1 MPSAFHRTTAA
12 QAPTGPFT
20 VIDIASIQTAR
31 ENLRGQVLKTPFTLS
46 RTLSDIFGAEIWLKF
61 ENLQFTASFKE
72 RGALNRMLTL
82 SEAERAK
89 GVIAVSA
96 GNHAQGVAYH
106 AQRMGVP
113 AVIVMPRFTPT
124 VKVANTR
131 RFGAEVV
138 LAGDT
143 FDDAKARG
151 YELAQ
156 ERGLIM
162 IHPYDDEAVI
172 AGQGTV
178 GLEMLEDQ
186 PQLDTLA
193 VAIGGG
199 GLISGIATAA
209 KALKPG
215 IEIVGVQTERFPS
228 MYAALKGVT
237 MPQGPYTIA
246 EGIAVKS
253 PGDITREVAGRL
265 VDRIE
270 LVSESDIEHAIVVL
284 LEIEKSVVEG
294 AGAAGLA
301 AAARPGRGQRSLQGQ
316 AHRPG
321 AHRRQHRPADAG
333 RADRARHGARRP
345 AGAHPRRPARPAG
358 RAGARHQAHRRRPG
372 QYHRGPPPARLHLAA
387 GAQRGSGLRAA
398 DPGPRS
404 HPGSDRGAQ
413 QRGLRRQQPRPLRPA
428 EPPYLY
434 VRVTVARPLAWPAVT
449 VPVVWM

>member
-1 MPSAFHRTTAA
+1 M
-12 QAPTGPFT
+12 
-20 VIDIASIQTAR
+20 IDIASIQAAR

-82 SEAERAK
+82 SDEERAK

-151 YELAQ
+151 YELAH

-162 IHPYDDEAVI
+162 IHPYDDEAVM

-178 GLEMLEDQ
+178 ALEMLEDQ
-186 PQLDTLA
+186 PKLDTL
-193 VAIGGG
+193 VIAIGGG
-199 GLISGIATAA
+199 GLISGISTAA
-209 KALKPG
+209 KAVNPD
-215 IEIVGVQTERFPS
+215 IEIVGVQTERFPA
-228 MYAALKGVT
+228 MYAAVKGVT
-237 MPQGPYTIA
+237 MPPGQYTIA

-253 PGDITREVAGRL
+253 PGDLTLAVVQRL

-270 LVSESDIEHAIVVL
+270 LVSEADIEHAIVVL
-284 LEIEKSVVEG
+284 LEIEKTVVEG

-301 AAARPGRGQRSLQGQ
+301 AL
-316 AHRPG
+316 
-321 AHRRQHRPADAG
+321 
-333 RADRARHGARRP
+333 
-345 AGAHPRRPARPAG
+345 
-358 RAGARHQAHRRRPG
+358 
-372 QYHRGPPPARLHLAA
+372 
-387 GAQRGSGLRAA
+387 LRAQEE
-398 DPGPRS
+398 
-404 HPGSDRGAQ
+404 GSDRYKGKRIGLVLTGGNIDPLMLGELIERGMVRAGRLARIRVDLRDLPGALAHATKLIADAQ
-413 QRGLRRQQPRPLRPA
+413 ANITEVHHQRAFTSLP
-428 EPPYLY
+428 
-434 VRVTVARPLAWPAVT
+434 VRNVEVDFVLQTRGPEHIQEVIDILNAAGFAASNHDH
-449 VPVVWM
+449 

>member
-1 MPSAFHRTTAA
+1 M
-12 QAPTGPFT
+12 
-20 VIDIASIQTAR
+20 IDIASIQTAR

-82 SEAERAK
+82 SDEERRA

-143 FDDAKARG
+143 FDDAKAHG
-151 YELAQ
+151 YELAKQ
-156 ERGLIM
+156 RGLIM

-172 AGQGTV
+172 SGQGTV
-178 GLEMLEDQ
+178 ALEMLEDQ
-186 PQLDTLA
+186 PQLDTL
-193 VAIGGG
+193 VIAIGGG

-215 IEIVGVQTERFPS
+215 IEIIGVQTERFPA
-228 MYAALKGVT
+228 MYAAVKGVS
-237 MPQGPYTIA
+237 MPDGQYTIA

-253 PGDITREVAGRL
+253 PGGLTQPIVSRL
-265 VDRIE
+265 VDHIE
-270 LVSESDIEHAIVVL
+270 LVSEADIEHAIVVL
-284 LEIEKSVVEG
+284 LEIEKTVVEG

-301 AAARPGRGQRSLQGQ
+301 ALLRAQEAGSERFKGKRIGLVLTGGNIDPLMLGELIERGMVRAGRLARIRVDLRDL
-316 AHRPG
+316 PG
-321 AHRRQHRPADAG
+321 ALAHATKLIADAQANITEVHHQ
-333 RADRARHGARRP
+333 RAFTSLPVRNVEVDFVL
-345 AGAHPRRPARPAG
+345 
-358 RAGARHQAHRRRPG
+358 QT
-372 QYHRGPPPARLHLAA
+372 RGPEHIQEVIDILNAA
-387 GAQRGSGLRAA
+387 GFAA
-398 DPGPRS
+398 SNHD
-404 HPGSDRGAQ
+404 H
-413 QRGLRRQQPRPLRPA
+413 
-428 EPPYLY
+428 
-434 VRVTVARPLAWPAVT
+434 
-449 VPVVWM
+449 